1 MAYTSKAQIIDRWGT
16 DEVVR
21 SADRDPEDGVVDD
34 AAVTAACA
42 DASSLIDS
50 YLERGGH
57 KTPVDPVPDVL
68 VKYASDIA
76 VYNLS
81 QGTAPYTEEKR
92 KRYEDAIAWLESV
105 AKNVGADLPNAP
117 DESKTARSARAGGF
131 PLKYSAGQ
139 LRGGG
144 LL

>member
-1 MAYTSKAQIIDRWGT
+1 MAYTSKAQIIVRWGNNET
-16 DEVVR
+16 IL
-21 SADRDPEDGVVDD
+21 SADRDPEDGVIDD
-34 AAVTAACA
+34 AAVEAACA

-50 YLERGGH
+50 YLARGGH

-81 QGTAPYTEEKR
+81 QGAGPYTTEKR
-92 KRYEDAIAWLESV
+92 QRYEDAISWLEAV
-105 AKNVGADLPNAP
+105 AESKGADLPDAP
-117 DESKTARSARAGGF
+117 EESKIAKGVRAGGF
-131 PLKYSAGQ
+131 PLKYTAGM

>member
-68 VKYASDIA
+68 VNVPLGPDSHRASMNVPA
-76 VYNLS
+76 VVLAGNALVNWVRDNCTPPVMS
-81 QGTAPYTEEKR
+81 VMS
-92 KRYEDAIAWLESV
+92 SV
-105 AKNVGADLPNAP
+105 AT
-117 DESKTARSARAGGF
+117 E
-131 PLKYSAGQ
+131 
-139 LRGGG
+139 
-144 LL
+144 

>member
-57 KTPVDPVPDVL
+57 KTPVVPSCEAHSLDRFLMRSRPV
-68 VKYASDIA
+68 S
-76 VYNLS
+76 
-81 QGTAPYTEEKR
+81 
-92 KRYEDAIAWLESV
+92 
-105 AKNVGADLPNAP
+105 
-117 DESKTARSARAGGF
+117 RAG
-131 PLKYSAGQ
+131 
-139 LRGGG
+139 RMR
-144 LL
+144 